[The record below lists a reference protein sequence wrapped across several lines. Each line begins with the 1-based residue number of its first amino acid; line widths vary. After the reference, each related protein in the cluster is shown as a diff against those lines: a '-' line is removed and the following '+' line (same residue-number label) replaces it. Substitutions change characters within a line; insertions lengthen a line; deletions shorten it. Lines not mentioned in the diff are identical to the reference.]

1 MVSAF
6 IAAKISLTVYT
17 NSDEQF
23 CKKQLAKRFQHKCPP
38 PPPHRLRFI
47 PYLIGTDGLLY

>member
-1 MVSAF
+1 MISAT
-6 IAAKISLTVYT
+6 IATKISLTVYT

-38 PPPHRLRFI
+38 TPTPQAVSFHI
-47 PYLIGTDGLLY
+47 S